1 MSMSATLRCYLEDSG
16 QPYELMHHPRTLT
29 SMETA
34 EAAHVPGQRLAKTV
48 LVADEEGYVLVVIP
62 STHRLLF
69 GALREQFGHRF
80 DLATERDIAALFHE
94 CEVGAIPPFGQVFGL
109 RVVVDESLLNED
121 DVYCESG
128 DHTELVHLAGRN
140 FRALMLHAER
150 GRFSEHV

>member
-1 MSMSATLRCYLEDSG
+1 MSMSMILRCYLEDSG
-16 QPYELMHHPRTLT
+16 QPYELMHHSRSLT

-34 EAAHVPGQRLAKTV
+34 EAAHVPGHRLAKTV
-48 LVADEEGYVLVVIP
+48 LVADDDGYVLAVIP

-80 DLATERDIAALFHE
+80 DLATERDIVALFHE
-94 CEVGAIPPFGQVFGL
+94 CEVGAIPPFGHVYGL
-109 RVVVDESLLNED
+109 RVLVDERLLDED

-140 FRALMLHAER
+140 FRALMLQAEQ
-150 GRFSEHV
+150 GRFSAHV